1 MTGDSARSD
10 AAPAVAMAAVAAE
23 LRALRERVLALAD
36 QIESDPAAAQEPLAR
51 EAYRLRRLTQEVAAG
66 LAERRL
72 AEVPDA
78 PSPTRR
84 WCG

>member
-1 MTGDSARSD
+1 MTSPDLTG
-10 AAPAVAMAAVAAE
+10 AAE
-23 LRALRERVLALAD
+23 LRALAERLLALAD
-36 QIESDPAAAQEPLAR
+36 QIESDPAAAQAQIAR
-51 EAYRLRRLTQEVAAG
+51 EAYRLRRINQEVAAG

-72 AEVPDA
+72 AEVPAD

>member
-1 MTGDSARSD
+1 MSPPDLN
-10 AAPAVAMAAVAAE
+10 VAAE
-23 LRALRERVLALAD
+23 LRALAERLLALAD
-36 QIESDPAAAQEPLAR
+36 RMETDPAAAQEQLAC
-51 EAYRLRRLTQEVAAG
+51 EAYRLRRLNQEVVAG

-72 AEVPDA
+72 AEAPAD

>member
-1 MTGDSARSD
+1 MSPPD
-10 AAPAVAMAAVAAE
+10 PNVAAE
-23 LRALRERVLALAD
+23 LRVLAERLLALAD
-36 QIESDPAAAQEPLAR
+36 RIESDPAAAQEQLAR
-51 EAYRLRRLTQEVAAG
+51 EAFRLRRLTQEVAVG

-72 AEVPDA
+72 AEAPAD

>member
-1 MTGDSARSD
+1 
-10 AAPAVAMAAVAAE
+10 MASPDPTVAAE
-23 LRALRERVLALAD
+23 LRALAERLLALVE
-36 QIESDPAAAQEPLAR
+36 QLESDPAAAQESLAR
-51 EAYRLRRLTQEVAAG
+51 EAFRLRRLTQEVAVG

-72 AEVPDA
+72 AEVPAD

>member
-1 MTGDSARSD
+1 MSPHHLTI
-10 AAPAVAMAAVAAE
+10 AAE
-23 LRALRERVLALAD
+23 LRAQGERLLALAD
-36 QIESDPAAAQEPLAR
+36 RIESDPAAAQEQLAR
-51 EAYRLRRLTQEVAAG
+51 EAFRLRRLTQEVAVG

-72 AEVPDA
+72 AEAPAD

>member
-1 MTGDSARSD
+1 MS
-10 AAPAVAMAAVAAE
+10 PPNLNVAAE
-23 LRALRERVLALAD
+23 LRALAERLLALAD
-36 QIESDPAAAQEPLAR
+36 QIESDPAAAQAPLAR
-51 EAYRLRRLTQEVAAG
+51 EAYRLRRLTQAVAAE

-72 AEVPDA
+72 AEVPAD